1 MKLIFS
7 EAAHHQLGKLD
18 KSAQRRIVSKLNFFI
33 TREDPLAFS
42 ERLVD
47 SQYGEWRFRIGDYR
61 VLFDVHGDTI
71 AVLKIGHRRDV
82 YK

>member
-1 MKLIFS
+1 MKFTFS
-7 EAAHHQLGKLD
+7 ETAHRQLEKLD

-33 TREDPLAFS
+33 AQEDPLAFS
-42 ERLVD
+42 EKLAD

-61 VLFDVHGDTI
+61 VLFDVHSDTI
-71 AVLKIGHRRDV
+71 VALKIGHRRDI